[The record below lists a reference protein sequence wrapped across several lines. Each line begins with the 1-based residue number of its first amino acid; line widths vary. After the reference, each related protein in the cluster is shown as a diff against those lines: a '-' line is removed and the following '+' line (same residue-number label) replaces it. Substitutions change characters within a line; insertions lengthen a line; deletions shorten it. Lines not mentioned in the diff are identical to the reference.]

1 MDPYETERRNT
12 VPIYEYTCNSCGN
25 EFDKLR
31 PVTRMDDAAPCP
43 GCEGDSSRRLS
54 VFAVY
59 SSGSDGETAAVLG
72 GGGGCGGCG
81 PGGCAC
87 SMSV

>member
-1 MDPYETERRNT
+1 M
-12 VPIYEYTCNSCGN
+12 PIYEYTCTACGH
-25 EFDKLR
+25 EFDRLR
-31 PVTRMDDAAPCP
+31 SISRMDDAAPCP
-43 GCEGDSSRRLS
+43 VCECESTRQLS
-54 VFAVY
+54 VFA
-59 SSGSDGETAAVLG
+59 SFTSTEGSQMSAVPG